1 MTTVRTGHRGIMRKR
16 PNVTGLGRARAAI
29 RRARGTGVALIV
41 SLIVSGA
48 LAVWMLIQTLSG
60 GSVSVPR
67 AGDLIDASFTGLR
80 DTRGA
85 AVDERALAARY
96 RLVTFGFTA
105 CPNVCPLTLMGVHQ
119 ALEQLGPDAA
129 RIVPVFVSVD
139 PERDS
144 PQALLA
150 YVNAFDARIVAL
162 TGTPHAV
169 ERVAQ
174 QYRIFFDK
182 RTFDAGSRSYVV
194 EHSAFVLL
202 VDPQQRIRVAI
213 PSTAPPAEIA
223 ARVVRAVR
231 GGGGGAGV

>member
-1 MTTVRTGHRGIMRKR
+1 M
-16 PNVTGLGRARAAI
+16 
-29 RRARGTGVALIV
+29 GVALIV
-41 SLIVSGA
+41 SLTVSA
-48 LAVWMLIQTLSG
+48 AMAVWMLIQTLSG
-60 GSVSVPR
+60 GSGASMPH
-67 AGDLIDASFTGLR
+67 AGEQIDASFAGLR
-80 DTRGA
+80 DTSGA
-85 AVDERALAARY
+85 VVDERALTTRY

-129 RIVPVFVSVD
+129 RILPVFVSVD
-139 PERDS
+139 PERDT
-144 PQALLA
+144 PRALLA

-162 TGTPHAV
+162 TGSPQAV

-182 RTFDAGSRSYVV
+182 RTLDAKSRAYLV

-213 PSTAPPAEIA
+213 PSTDPPAEIA
-223 ARVVRAVR
+223 ARIVRAIR
-231 GGGGGAGV
+231 GGGADGNTAT

>member
-1 MTTVRTGHRGIMRKR
+1 MGKR
-16 PNVTGLGRARAAI
+16 PNGKGLGRARTAI
-29 RRARGTGVALIV
+29 RRARRMGVALIV
-41 SLIVSGA
+41 SLTVSA
-48 LAVWMLIQTLSG
+48 AMAVWMLIQTLSG
-60 GSVSVPR
+60 GSGASMPH
-67 AGDLIDASFTGLR
+67 AGEQIDASFSGLR
-80 DTRGA
+80 DTSGA
-85 AVDERALAARY
+85 VIDERALTTRY

-129 RIVPVFVSVD
+129 RILPVFVSVD
-139 PERDS
+139 PERDT
-144 PQALLA
+144 PRALLA

-162 TGTPHAV
+162 TGSPQAV

-182 RTFDAGSRSYVV
+182 RTLDAKSRAYLV

-213 PSTAPPAEIA
+213 PSTDPPAEIA
-223 ARVVRAVR
+223 ARIVRAIR
-231 GGGGGAGV
+231 GGGADGNTAT

>member
-1 MTTVRTGHRGIMRKR
+1 MEKMRNGKR
-16 PNVTGLGRARAAI
+16 ISRARTAI
-29 RRARGTGVALIV
+29 RRARRMGVALIV
-41 SLIVSGA
+41 SLTVSGG

-60 GSVSVPR
+60 GYVGSVPR
-67 AGDLIDASFTGLR
+67 AGEQIDASFAGLR

-85 AVDERALAARY
+85 AVDERALATRY

-139 PERDS
+139 PARDT

-162 TGTPHAV
+162 TGSLQAV

-182 RTFDAGSRSYVV
+182 RTLDAKSRSYVV
-194 EHSAFVLL
+194 EHTAFVLL
-202 VDPQQRIRVAI
+202 VDPQQRIRLAI
-213 PSTAPPAEIA
+213 PSTDPPAEIA
-223 ARVVRAVR
+223 ARIVRAVR
-231 GGGGGAGV
+231 GGGAAGV

>member
-1 MTTVRTGHRGIMRKR
+1 MRKR
-16 PNVTGLGRARAAI
+16 PNGNGLGQARAAI

-41 SLIVSGA
+41 SLVMSGA

-60 GSVSVPR
+60 SSVQSVPR
-67 AGDLIDASFTGLR
+67 AGEQIDASFTGLR

-85 AVDERALAARY
+85 AVDERALAMRY

-119 ALEQLGPDAA
+119 ALEQLGLDAA

-139 PERDS
+139 PERDT
-144 PQALLA
+144 PGALSA

-162 TGTPHAV
+162 TGTLHAV

-182 RTFDAGSRSYVV
+182 RTFDARSRSYVV

-231 GGGGGAGV
+231 GGGAAGV

>member
-1 MTTVRTGHRGIMRKR
+1 MGKR
-16 PNVTGLGRARAAI
+16 PNGKGLGRARTAI
-29 RRARGTGVALIV
+29 RRARRMGVALIV
-41 SLIVSGA
+41 SLTVSA
-48 LAVWMLIQTLSG
+48 AMAVWMLIQTLSG
-60 GSVSVPR
+60 GSGASMPH
-67 AGDLIDASFTGLR
+67 AGEQIDASFAGLR
-80 DTRGA
+80 DTSGA
-85 AVDERALAARY
+85 VVDERALTTRY

-129 RIVPVFVSVD
+129 RILPVFVSVD
-139 PERDS
+139 PERDT
-144 PQALLA
+144 PRALLA

-162 TGTPHAV
+162 TGSPQAV

-182 RTFDAGSRSYVV
+182 RTLDAKSRAYLV

-213 PSTAPPAEIA
+213 PSTDPPAEIA
-223 ARVVRAVR
+223 ARIVRAIR
-231 GGGGGAGV
+231 GGGADGNTAT

>member
-1 MTTVRTGHRGIMRKR
+1 MGKR
-16 PNVTGLGRARAAI
+16 PNGKGLGTARTAI
-29 RRARGTGVALIV
+29 RRARRMGVALIV
-41 SLIVSGA
+41 SLTVSA
-48 LAVWMLIQTLSG
+48 AMAVWMLIQTLSG
-60 GSVSVPR
+60 GSGASMPH
-67 AGDLIDASFTGLR
+67 AGEQIDASFAGLR
-80 DTRGA
+80 DTSGA
-85 AVDERALAARY
+85 VVDERALTTRY

-129 RIVPVFVSVD
+129 RILPVFVSVD
-139 PERDS
+139 PERDT
-144 PQALLA
+144 PRALLA

-162 TGTPHAV
+162 TGSPQAV

-182 RTFDAGSRSYVV
+182 RTLDAKSRAYLV

-213 PSTAPPAEIA
+213 PSTDPPAEIA
-223 ARVVRAVR
+223 ARIVRAIR
-231 GGGGGAGV
+231 GGGADGNTAT

>member
-1 MTTVRTGHRGIMRKR
+1 
-16 PNVTGLGRARAAI
+16 
-29 RRARGTGVALIV
+29 
-41 SLIVSGA
+41 
-48 LAVWMLIQTLSG
+48 
-60 GSVSVPR
+60 VSVPR
-67 AGDLIDASFTGLR
+67 AGEQIDASFAGLR

-85 AVDERALAARY
+85 ALDEHAIAARY

-139 PERDS
+139 PERDT

-182 RTFDAGSRSYVV
+182 RTFDARSRSYVV

-231 GGGGGAGV
+231 INAPDPAG

>member
-1 MTTVRTGHRGIMRKR
+1 MMGKMRNGKR
-16 PNVTGLGRARAAI
+16 ISRARTAI
-29 RRARGTGVALIV
+29 RRARRMGVALIV
-41 SLIVSGA
+41 SLTVSGA

-60 GSVSVPR
+60 GSVGSVPR
-67 AGDLIDASFTGLR
+67 AGEQIDASFAGLR

-85 AVDERALAARY
+85 AVDERALATRY

-139 PERDS
+139 PARDT
-144 PQALLA
+144 PQALWA

-162 TGTPHAV
+162 TGSPQAV

-182 RTFDAGSRSYVV
+182 RTLDAKSRSYVV
-194 EHSAFVLL
+194 EHTAFVLL
-202 VDPQQRIRVAI
+202 VDPQQRIRLAI
-213 PSTAPPAEIA
+213 PSTDPPAEIA
-223 ARVVRAVR
+223 ARIVRAVR
-231 GGGGGAGV
+231 GGGAAGV

>member
-1 MTTVRTGHRGIMRKR
+1 MGKIRNGKRISSART
-16 PNVTGLGRARAAI
+16 AI

-41 SLIVSGA
+41 SLAVSGG
-48 LAVWMLIQTLSG
+48 LAVWMLIQTLTG
-60 GSVSVPR
+60 AVESVPR
-67 AGDLIDASFTGLR
+67 AGEQIDASFAGLR

-85 AVDERALAARY
+85 AVDERALATRY

-139 PERDS
+139 PARDT

-150 YVNAFDARIVAL
+150 YVKAFDARIVAL
-162 TGTPHAV
+162 TGSPQAV

-182 RTFDAGSRSYVV
+182 RTLDANSRSYVV
-194 EHSAFVLL
+194 EHTAFVLL
-202 VDPQQRIRVAI
+202 VDPQQRIRLAI
-213 PSTAPPAEIA
+213 PSTDPPAEIA
-223 ARVVRAVR
+223 ARIVRAVR
-231 GGGGGAGV
+231 GGRAAGV

>member
-1 MTTVRTGHRGIMRKR
+1 MEKMRNGKR
-16 PNVTGLGRARAAI
+16 ISRARTAI
-29 RRARGTGVALIV
+29 RRARRTSVALIV
-41 SLIVSGA
+41 SLAVSGG

-60 GSVSVPR
+60 GSVESVPR
-67 AGDLIDASFTGLR
+67 AGEQIDASFAGLR

-85 AVDERALAARY
+85 AVDERALATRY

-139 PERDS
+139 PARDT

-162 TGTPHAV
+162 TGSPQAV

-182 RTFDAGSRSYVV
+182 RTLDAKSRSYIV
-194 EHSAFVLL
+194 EHTAFVLL
-202 VDPQQRIRVAI
+202 VDPQQRIRLAI
-213 PSTAPPAEIA
+213 PSTDPPAEIA
-223 ARVVRAVR
+223 ARIVRAVR
-231 GGGGGAGV
+231 GGGAAGV

>member
-1 MTTVRTGHRGIMRKR
+1 MGKMRNGKR
-16 PNVTGLGRARAAI
+16 ISRARTAI
-29 RRARGTGVALIV
+29 RRARRTGVALIV
-41 SLIVSGA
+41 SLAVSGG

-60 GSVSVPR
+60 GSVESVPR
-67 AGDLIDASFTGLR
+67 AGEQIDASFAGLR

-85 AVDERALAARY
+85 AVDERALATRY

-139 PERDS
+139 PARDT

-162 TGTPHAV
+162 TGSPQAV

-182 RTFDAGSRSYVV
+182 RTLDAKSRSYVV
-194 EHSAFVLL
+194 EHTAFVLL
-202 VDPQQRIRVAI
+202 VDPQQRIRLAI
-213 PSTAPPAEIA
+213 PSTDPPAEIA
-223 ARVVRAVR
+223 ARIVRAVR
-231 GGGGGAGV
+231 GGGAAGV

>member
-1 MTTVRTGHRGIMRKR
+1 MGKMRSGKR
-16 PNVTGLGRARAAI
+16 ISRARTAI
-29 RRARGTGVALIV
+29 RRARRTGVALIV
-41 SLIVSGA
+41 SLAVSGG

-60 GSVSVPR
+60 GSVESVPR
-67 AGDLIDASFTGLR
+67 AGEQIDASFAGLR

-85 AVDERALAARY
+85 AVDERALATRY

-139 PERDS
+139 PARDT

-162 TGTPHAV
+162 TGSPQAV

-182 RTFDAGSRSYVV
+182 RTLDAKSRSYVV
-194 EHSAFVLL
+194 EHTAFVLL
-202 VDPQQRIRVAI
+202 IDPQQRIRLAI
-213 PSTAPPAEIA
+213 PSTDAPAEIA
-223 ARVVRAVR
+223 ARIVRAVR
-231 GGGGGAGV
+231 GGGAAGV

>member
-1 MTTVRTGHRGIMRKR
+1 MGKR
-16 PNVTGLGRARAAI
+16 PNGKGLGRARTAI
-29 RRARGTGVALIV
+29 RRARRMGVALIV
-41 SLIVSGA
+41 SLTVSA
-48 LAVWMLIQTLSG
+48 AMAVWMLIQTLSG
-60 GSVSVPR
+60 GSGASMPH
-67 AGDLIDASFTGLR
+67 AGEQIDASFAGLR
-80 DTRGA
+80 DTSGA
-85 AVDERALAARY
+85 VIDERALTTRY

-129 RIVPVFVSVD
+129 RILPVFVSVD
-139 PERDS
+139 PERDT
-144 PQALLA
+144 PRALLA

-162 TGTPHAV
+162 TGSPQAV

-182 RTFDAGSRSYVV
+182 RTLDAKSRAYLV

-213 PSTAPPAEIA
+213 PSTDPPAEIA
-223 ARVVRAVR
+223 ARIVRAIR
-231 GGGGGAGV
+231 GGGADGNTAT

>member
-1 MTTVRTGHRGIMRKR
+1 M
-16 PNVTGLGRARAAI
+16 
-29 RRARGTGVALIV
+29 GVALIA
-41 SLIVSGA
+41 SLIVSAA

-60 GSVSVPR
+60 SSVESVPR
-67 AGDLIDASFTGLR
+67 AGERIDASFAGLR

-85 AVDERALAARY
+85 AVDEHALATRY

-119 ALEQLGPDAA
+119 ALEQLGTDAA
-129 RIVPVFVSVD
+129 RILPVFVSVD
-139 PERDS
+139 PERDT
-144 PQALLA
+144 PRALSA

-162 TGTPHAV
+162 TGSPRAV

-174 QYRIFFDK
+174 QYRIFFER
-182 RTFDAGSRSYVV
+182 RTLDGRSGSYLV

-213 PSTAPPAEIA
+213 PSTAAPAEIA
-223 ARVVRAVR
+223 ARIVRAVR
-231 GGGGGAGV
+231 ESAQT